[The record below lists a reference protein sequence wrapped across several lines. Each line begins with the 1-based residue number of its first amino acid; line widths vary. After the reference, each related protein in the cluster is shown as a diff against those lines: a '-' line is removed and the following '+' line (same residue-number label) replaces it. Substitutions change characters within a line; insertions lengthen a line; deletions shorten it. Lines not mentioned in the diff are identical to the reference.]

1 MDPQLRRYYLA
12 AAGIL
17 LAAFAV
23 SLFWKS
29 PGVSAGAC
37 AGVLVSVLPFASWHA
52 LVGLAGKSG
61 RPKSF
66 VVGLVVV
73 KYAVAAAVLGSLFL
87 SGFVDPAALAAG
99 IVAGSLAIL
108 VVAFSGTRK

>member
-1 MDPQLRRYYLA
+1 MDSQLRRYYLA

-29 PGVSAGAC
+29 PMVSAGAC
-37 AGVLVSVLPFASWHA
+37 AGVLVSGLPFATWHA
-52 LVGLAGKSG
+52 VVGLAGKGG
-61 RPKSF
+61 RRKSF

-73 KYAVAAAVLGSLFL
+73 KYAVAAAVLGTLFM
-87 SGFVDPAALAAG
+87 SGLVDTAALAAG

-108 VVAFSGTRK
+108 VVAFSGVRK